1 MPSKQLTTTSTESD
15 LEAAIHGAI
24 ALAFP
29 WLPSG
34 AVRHQTS
41 FSFTFGGRRIMV
53 GDQEREW
60 VKGRSDVILYSGN
73 DPLAVLEL
81 KREGIE
87 LTEDD
92 DAQGLSYARLLTA
105 MPPLVVVTNGKD
117 IRFIETY
124 TGKPWL
130 PTQASEQA
138 FHQLIASASKLAA
151 ADLKNAVETLM
162 GLVPTVWMQAIRA
175 VSDQTLEE
183 ICTAEEHLQSPF
195 ARDFL
200 IPRDVTESLEKA
212 LLAGE
217 KLVLVDGH
225 PLCGKSNVLRELCV
239 RTSESENLAALYVE
253 ASSGSGILQAVADAL
268 SRELHWDLTVHEVR
282 AWLRRL
288 SQSAEPERRLVLV
301 IDGLDPSD
309 TSSREM
315 IEVLTSTAFGAG
327 LGIVAS
333 LDDTAADALT
343 QKLNARAN
351 STIGRR
357 AVRMRVEALSNV
369 EFTRAV
375 ELLSSRRIQIM
386 KGAEYSL
393 ELREPWILRSLVS
406 TAQEQLGEA
415 PEGAFAGIPPLLSLD
430 LIRRARTRFSDP
442 ELRRIFRAVARA
454 VQAEA
459 SDRKRPK
466 PLILRSLQAY
476 SIRRAVLLS
485 HIDVHD
491 LRWLSEHGLAKQS
504 ISDASDAVIS
514 IRLPELLASEL
525 AIVLAEQLTETAQQ
539 DAGKAAAWLASM
551 ANCLHLGDVVAAQ
564 AVLDA
569 VGTNGKLPYDVID
582 SLLST
587 PPTRGAPAVGRS
599 VLTLDPDGVLIE
611 MTVLEGGRMLVVKEG
626 KQRVIQLE
634 DDASGLEY
642 EHLEQWL
649 ILSHLAGVPFI
660 AENEDAAGRLD
671 HELALVVGSA
681 DVVLRRPGGS
691 PDVVAVPT
699 HDVPSVGSMVCS
711 AAGIVEAITFSI
723 FQLFMRQEPTVDQWI
738 DEAIA
743 RQSTSLLCRVDIA
756 LRQVAQSADQSLKHW
771 AEQTRV
777 NRIAPALAN
786 FPGLHH

>member
-29 WLPSG
+29 WLPAGS
-34 AVRHQTS
+34 VHHQTS
-41 FSFTFGGRRIMV
+41 FSFTFGGRKIMV
-53 GDQEREW
+53 GEQEREW

-87 LTEDD
+87 LTDD
-92 DAQGLSYARLLTA
+92 DNAQGLSYARVLTP

-117 IRFIETY
+117 IRYIETY

-138 FHQLIASASKLAA
+138 FQQLIASASKLAA

-162 GLVPTVWMQAIRA
+162 GLVPTVWMQAVRA

-183 ICTAEEHLQSPF
+183 IYTAEGHLQSPF

-200 IPRDVTESLEKA
+200 IPRDATESLEKA

-239 RTSESENLAALYVE
+239 RTGQSENLAALYVE

-288 SQSAEPERRLVLV
+288 SQSAERRLVLV

-315 IEVLTSTAFGAG
+315 IEVLTSTAFGVG

-333 LDDTAADALT
+333 IDDTAADALT

-442 ELRRIFRAVARA
+442 ELRRIFEPWLERC
-454 VQAEA
+454 
-459 SDRKRPK
+459 RPK
-466 PLILRSLQAY
+466 LWTESVQNPSFFDRFRLT
-476 SIRRAVLLS
+476 
-485 HIDVHD
+485 
-491 LRWLSEHGLAKQS
+491 
-504 ISDASDAVIS
+504 AS
-514 IRLPELLASEL
+514 
-525 AIVLAEQLTETAQQ
+525 
-539 DAGKAAAWLASM
+539 AAR
-551 ANCLHLGDVVAAQ
+551 CCCC
-564 AVLDA
+564 
-569 VGTNGKLPYDVID
+569 T
-582 SLLST
+582 ST
-587 PPTRGAPAVGRS
+587 CT
-599 VLTLDPDGVLIE
+599 T
-611 MTVLEGGRMLVVKEG
+611 
-626 KQRVIQLE
+626 
-634 DDASGLEY
+634 
-642 EHLEQWL
+642 
-649 ILSHLAGVPFI
+649 
-660 AENEDAAGRLD
+660 
-671 HELALVVGSA
+671 
-681 DVVLRRPGGS
+681 
-691 PDVVAVPT
+691 
-699 HDVPSVGSMVCS
+699 SVG
-711 AAGIVEAITFSI
+711 
-723 FQLFMRQEPTVDQWI
+723 
-738 DEAIA
+738 
-743 RQSTSLLCRVDIA
+743 
-756 LRQVAQSADQSLKHW
+756 
-771 AEQTRV
+771 
-777 NRIAPALAN
+777 
-786 FPGLHH
+786 